1 MSEQSKLRGWAV
13 NSTERRN
20 AAGGAGQRLK
30 AGELWGLSL
39 FCVGPGPG
47 AAPTRKCSGV
57 FPRDTAHA
65 GEMTGPLGQSG
76 QGPGFT
82 LRGRWVAV
90 QSVRLGQDSGT
101 QRREGFLPAG
111 SYDRLLGVCIILWV
125 QIYVTMKCSLEKEMA
140 THSSVFAWRIP
151 GTGEPGEL
159 PSMGSHRVGHD

>member
-30 AGELWGLSL
+30 VGELWGPSL

-47 AAPTRKCSGV
+47 AAPTRKCSGD

-76 QGPGFT
+76 QDPGLHPERKGGCAERQAGT
-82 LRGRWVAV
+82 GLRHTEEGRLSA
-90 QSVRLGQDSGT
+90 SR
-101 QRREGFLPAG
+101 
-111 SYDRLLGVCIILWV
+111 ILWP
-125 QIYVTMKCSLEKEMA
+125 SA
-140 THSSVFAWRIP
+140 RSVHYF
-151 GTGEPGEL
+151 
-159 PSMGSHRVGHD
+159 MGSNLCNL